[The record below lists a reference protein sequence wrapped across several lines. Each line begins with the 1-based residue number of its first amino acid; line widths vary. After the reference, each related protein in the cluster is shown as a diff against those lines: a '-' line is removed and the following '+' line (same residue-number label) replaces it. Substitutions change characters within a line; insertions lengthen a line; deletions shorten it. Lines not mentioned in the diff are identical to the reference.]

1 MKMQA
6 FLQMTNVINKL
17 STKPIDPSTWPIS
30 LVLKVKRIAS
40 ACKAPIES
48 YQEVVKEIGSS
59 TGYDQYI
66 KARDAHINE
75 FGIQDANGNK
85 HIPGDSPEFAG
96 FLVFLNDLNKKHEES
111 LKYFESGMTELLA
124 SEVDIELPATKLTT
138 ADLEHSGLNAQ
149 ELMFLDPVADW
160 GNE

>member
-1 MKMQA
+1 MQD
-6 FLQMTNVINKL
+6 FLQMTTVVNKL
-17 STKPIDPSTWPIS
+17 STKPIDPATWPIG

-48 YQEVVKEIGSS
+48 YQEVVKELGAS
-59 TGYDQYI
+59 TGYDEYI

-75 FGIQDANGNK
+75 FGIPDSKGNK

-96 FLVFLNDLNKKHEES
+96 FLVFLEELNKKHGEA
-111 LKYFESGMTELLA
+111 LKYFEAGMTELLA
-124 SEVDIELPATKLTT
+124 SEVDVTFPSTKLTP

-149 ELMFLDPVADW
+149 DLMFLDPVADW